1 MNTDNEE
8 VLSGTEM
15 QADKSQ
21 VTPRTPVKK
30 ETSDSQ
36 STSEGK
42 IGVLKG
48 YLINVTPKGEKS
60 FDFMIQ
66 ESSTSCSRVL
76 CYSPLKRKAV
86 TDLNK
91 TPVKILNLRKARK
104 GSAYIMDDETALE
117 SLESEEID
125 YEPLDMDDLK
135 IKDIKK
141 CAEGSVINIKAFVS
155 KRGEPTMS
163 GRKNRYQILAL
174 ADETGVIKCMFYDS
188 MIDECVQLKSYD
200 FKNLQVKV
208 DTLYGDCYVSS
219 TYDNT
224 TSVEEI
230 AQVSNVKVNEESS
243 RKKAEKEVMN
253 GEIVAAGKINR
264 FILCSL
270 CKLKLHEKTKG
281 QLKFECTK
289 CNTTLKRKLVLES
302 LALHVTFEHKDDGK
316 RQEVSIF
323 NSVLDPYLD
332 IKSYGMN
339 DDEIRDRVLEAD
351 EVEVSIN
358 SKNTIT
364 SISAL

>member
-104 GSAYIMDDETALE
+104 GSALIMDEETAL
-117 SLESEEID
+117 
-125 YEPLDMDDLK
+125 
-135 IKDIKK
+135 
-141 CAEGSVINIKAFVS
+141 
-155 KRGEPTMS
+155 
-163 GRKNRYQILAL
+163 
-174 ADETGVIKCMFYDS
+174 GVIG
-188 MIDECVQLKSYD
+188 I
-200 FKNLQVKV
+200 
-208 DTLYGDCYVSS
+208 
-219 TYDNT
+219 
-224 TSVEEI
+224 
-230 AQVSNVKVNEESS
+230 
-243 RKKAEKEVMN
+243 
-253 GEIVAAGKINR
+253 
-264 FILCSL
+264 
-270 CKLKLHEKTKG
+270 
-281 QLKFECTK
+281 
-289 CNTTLKRKLVLES
+289 
-302 LALHVTFEHKDDGK
+302 
-316 RQEVSIF
+316 
-323 NSVLDPYLD
+323 
-332 IKSYGMN
+332 
-339 DDEIRDRVLEAD
+339 
-351 EVEVSIN
+351 
-358 SKNTIT
+358 
-364 SISAL
+364 